1 MIGCQILL
9 CFGLCSELF
18 YALCLCDQC
27 RPDTA
32 AAALNKE
39 ALFGLQDIVAIKCAK
54 IKRLLL
60 SGYFRVEDISVIR
73 KADTDMITLTVL
85 RSKQWKPLTNSVHSR

>member
-9 CFGLCSELF
+9 CFGLCSDLF

-73 KADTDMITLTVL
+73 KADTDMITL
-85 RSKQWKPLTNSVHSR
+85 PLIQKC